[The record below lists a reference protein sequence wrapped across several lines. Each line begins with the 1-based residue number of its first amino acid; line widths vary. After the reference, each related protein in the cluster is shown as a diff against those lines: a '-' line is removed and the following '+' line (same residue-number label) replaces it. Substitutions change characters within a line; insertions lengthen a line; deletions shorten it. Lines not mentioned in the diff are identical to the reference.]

1 MEDLTSTTKVLTD
14 YFTPDEMFR
23 FKKPKKKKS
32 LRKKEKLD
40 LDALEAEA
48 IAAGLG
54 AADLGSRKDSKR
66 QSARDEEQKTDA
78 EKRSSAYQA
87 AIAKAEEASKAL
99 RQDKTKPGKSA
110 DEEELVFG
118 DDYEDLQKS
127 LEQARKLAL
136 RKQEEAAGSVPLA
149 VVEMATANKDLEDAD
164 AIERDTQQNKVV
176 ITEMEE
182 FVWGLQLSE
191 GNMFYFSR

>member
-1 MEDLTSTTKVLTD
+1 MVQ
-14 YFTPDEMFR
+14 

-40 LDALEAEA
+40 LDVLEAEA

-66 QSARDEEQKTDA
+66 QSARGEEQKVDA

-99 RQDKTKPGKSA
+99 RQGKTKLLKSS
-110 DEEELVFG
+110 EEEEEIVFG

-136 RKQEEAAGSVPLA
+136 RKQEEVAASVPLA
-149 VVEMATANKDLEDAD
+149 VVEMATANKGQEDA
-164 AIERDTQQNKVV
+164 AATERDAQQNKVV

-191 GNMFYFSR
+191 GNMFEVFSR